1 MERPFEIRSVS
12 TSSTTKSFLSRTLT
26 RRGQDQDDE
35 PKGPLG
41 LTTLHEPVG
50 NVPVVADV
58 IFVHGLNGGSYS
70 TWSKGNNPSHFWPQE
85 WLPRDEAFKDV
96 RIHTFG
102 YPSAVGRDSILNV
115 HDFARSLLAAVRDSP
130 TINRDANTSIIFIS
144 HSMGGLVV
152 KKAYI
157 IGQHEA
163 EFQPVVER
171 IRATFFLATPHHGAG
186 IAQTL
191 ARLLSMVP
199 GARPFV
205 EDLIP
210 QSTALQ
216 SINEDF
222 PRVCSK
228 LQILSFFE
236 TRPMTIGVSKVLIVE
251 KTSAVMNLPN
261 ERRTLLDADHRN
273 AAMYSST
280 NDASFIAVRNA
291 LATVVSAQ
299 RRSSRFDKQ
308 ILLEEDEAAISK
320 FLGISGSP
328 EDDLMNLEATK
339 LPGSCE
345 WLIGKDYYQSWRESL
360 DSSFLWLRGR
370 PGAGKSVLAG
380 HVVHDLRDRELD
392 CCFYFFQSSD
402 KAKSNANTCLRSI
415 AWQMAKHHPEIAAKL
430 KEVMAEW
437 RDNPV
442 DQIDPSPVWRKVF
455 LSGILKV
462 RLNRPQ
468 FWIIDAMDECKGST
482 DMMGFLTRIQEQW
495 PLSIIVTSRD
505 LVEVHL
511 STANPRID
519 IRSYAITDD
528 DVKQDIQLFLRSNA
542 QLLPCPSSERW
553 PTVWDMASQII
564 QNSGG
569 CFLWV
574 SLICSELR
582 EVTSEREINKVLE
595 SIPSNMNAL
604 YSKILRDMEAARF
617 GKELAKALITWT
629 TYAFRPLNTVEIQ
642 DPIELDINDKIDDVE
657 RAISKSCGNLVYV
670 DTYGKVQLI
679 HSTAREFLTGK
690 DVSSDF
696 ATGKA
701 EGHRRL
707 AMVCLKFLMQGDKAT
722 GKSRRLGSD
731 PEVRTIHTPPASS
744 SRRLASDSDLG
755 TIIESGGANTRRPVA
770 PFTNYASIYLFH
782 HLNLVHSTDNEIF
795 VLLSKFLSGNSV
807 LRWIEYIATHG
818 DLRTI
823 YQAGRVLNSL
833 LSRREQHSPPISLSH
848 THKSFA
854 MLDKWGDDLI
864 HLVAKFSRF
873 LRLSPHVIHHLIPA
887 FCPPDSAIRRQFS
900 DPYRGLDVQGLS
912 ATGWDDCIA
921 TITYPK
927 GMKPNSIA
935 AGLGF
940 FAVGML
946 NPVGSIYVYEDSI
959 FQESHNFQH
968 REPVWR
974 MAFSEGGKY
983 LASAG
988 AKTVRVWS
996 TTEGLELCSFKI
1008 PSLCIAIAFTDD
1020 DTVLLVATKQNQF
1033 IEWDMEQLDFFQGEA
1048 MTWTTDLEETV
1059 QSRTPIMAAIS
1070 PWTSL
1075 LSVIY
1080 RGEDIIM
1087 WSYADD
1093 RIHDVYEKDTGSIS
1107 LYGSYKLAEGAT
1119 SVRAVTFSQ
1128 ALDTNRL
1135 AATYTDGDLVIYDIS
1150 SGMPLASA
1158 DRVNTMLLASS
1169 HDGRTLAG
1177 VDSSGNVTLFEF
1189 DTLRPLYRV
1198 RFGTQI
1204 LPKGFTFTAD
1214 NLRFIEIRGD
1224 QCRIWE
1230 PTVLHRTDTQDEENS
1245 DTVSVSTRTHEIDFL
1260 ADDTIPISAVVCC
1273 QSSSVV
1279 FCASNDGSVHAF
1291 DISGSPKNQLLFVQ
1305 TQDCPLELL
1314 YFDEPASILVCG
1326 DLSGRI
1332 TARRLA
1338 RRNRRPQQAIWDA
1351 DEPLID
1357 TRSPGHGSLKQILVS
1372 GTHSRLLV
1380 STEAYDTLW
1389 PMPKQGEGV
1398 WVEQLPRGSRS
1409 AWLAHPTKLDSIIC
1423 LEESQLVVYRWTDL
1437 KPIRTVLVPL
1447 ESTVDRL
1454 ISLSHPRY
1462 FATAARSVPDRAK
1475 GAYKSIQL
1483 WDISLIDEHDSIS
1496 APANQLDATFAA
1508 DVELVIGAF
1517 GSRLVVYT
1525 TDYWI
1530 ASVELASVAPTGSS
1544 SSASPCLLLRH
1555 FFVPNDWISVVH
1567 KLIVG
1572 IGRLGEIVFAKRS
1585 ELAIIKRGLE
1595 VTESGGSF
1603 NPRRDSY
1610 FQKQQHYRTGSS
1622 PSSSSA
1628 AGAGSSL
1635 MRRRAASSPLSSE
1648 SSASAGGGQGA
1659 SQRPPLPHR

>member
-1 MERPFEIRSVS
+1 MERPFDLRSAS

-26 RRGQDQDDE
+26 RRGQEQDDE

-41 LTTLHEPVG
+41 LTTLYEAIDGHPA
-50 NVPVVADV
+50 VADI

-102 YPSAVGRDSILNV
+102 YPSAVGRDSVLNV

-130 TINRDANTSIIFIS
+130 VINRDLNTSIIFVS

-163 EFQPVVER
+163 EFQPVIQR

-222 PRVCSK
+222 PRVCGK

-273 AAMYSST
+273 AAMYSSA

-299 RRSSRFDKQ
+299 RRSSRLDKQ
-308 ILLEEDEAAISK
+308 LLLEEDETAISK
-320 FLGISGSP
+320 FLGIYGPP
-328 EDDLMNLEATK
+328 EDDIMNLESTK

-345 WLIGKDYYQSWRESL
+345 WLIGKDYYQSWRKSL

-380 HVVHDLRDRELD
+380 HVVHDLRDRGLD

-415 AWQMAKHHPEIAAKL
+415 AWQVAKYHPDIAAKL
-430 KEVMAEW
+430 KEVIAEF

-468 FWIIDAMDECKGST
+468 FLVIDAMDECKGSS

-495 PLSIIVTSRD
+495 PLSIMVTSRD

-528 DVKQDIQLFLRSNA
+528 DVKQDIQLFLKSNA
-542 QLLPCPSSERW
+542 QLLPCPSSEKW
-553 PTVWDMASQII
+553 PTVWEMSSQII

-582 EVTSEREINKVLE
+582 EVTSEREIDKVLE

-604 YSKILRDMEAARF
+604 YSKILSDMEAARF

-629 TYAFRPLNTVEIQ
+629 TYAFRPLTTVEIQ

-701 EGHRRL
+701 AGHRRL
-707 AMVCLKFLMQGDKAT
+707 AMVCLKFLMQGDKSAT
-722 GKSRRLGSD
+722 KSRRLGSD
-731 PEVRTIHTPPASS
+731 PEVRTIHSSSASS
-744 SRRLASDSDLG
+744 SRRLASDSDLSTVAESSSTNSRG
-755 TIIESGGANTRRPVA
+755 TVA

-782 HLNLVHSTDNEIF
+782 HLNLVHSTDNEILI
-795 VLLSKFLSGNSV
+795 LLSKFLSGNSV

-818 DLRTI
+818 DLRII

-848 THKSFA
+848 KHKGFA
-854 MLDKWGDDLI
+854 MLGQWGDDLI
-864 HLVAKFSRF
+864 HLVVKFSRF
-873 LRLSPHVIHHLIPA
+873 LRVSPHAIHHLIPA
-887 FCPPDSAIRRQFS
+887 FCPPESAIRRQFA

-921 TITYPK
+921 TITYAK

-946 NPVGSIYVYEDSI
+946 NTTGNIHVYEDTI

-974 MAFSEGGKY
+974 MAFSETGKY

-988 AKTVRVWS
+988 AKSVRIWS
-996 TTEGLELCSFKI
+996 MAEGLEVCDFKI
-1008 PSLCIAIAFTDD
+1008 PSLCISIAFSDD

-1033 IEWDMEQLDFFQGEA
+1033 IEWDIDQFDFFPGEA

-1059 QSRTPIMAAIS
+1059 QSRTPLMAALS
-1070 PWTSL
+1070 PWTGL

-1119 SVRAVTFSQ
+1119 SVRAVTFSH

-1135 AATYTDGDLVIYDIS
+1135 AATYTDGDLVVYDIS
-1150 SGMPLASA
+1150 SGKPLASA
-1158 DRVNTMLLASS
+1158 DQVNTMLLASS

-1245 DTVSVSTRTHEIDFL
+1245 DTVSVSTRTHEIDFQ
-1260 ADDTIPISAVVCC
+1260 ADETIPISAVVCC
-1273 QSSSVV
+1273 QNSSVV
-1279 FCASNDGSVHAF
+1279 FCASNDGSVHAY
-1291 DISGSPKNQLLFVQ
+1291 DISGSPKSQLLFMQ
-1305 TQDCPLELL
+1305 TQACPIELL
-1314 YFDEPASILVCG
+1314 YYDESSSILACG

-1338 RRNRRPQQAIWDA
+1338 RRSRRPQHAIWDT
-1351 DEPLID
+1351 DELLID

-1372 GTHSRLLV
+1372 GAHSRLLA

-1398 WVEQLPRGSRS
+1398 WVEQLARGSRS
-1409 AWLAHPTKLDSIIC
+1409 AWAIHPTKVDSILC
-1423 LEESQLVVYRWTDL
+1423 LEQSQLVVYQWKDL
-1437 KPIRTVLVPL
+1437 KPTRTVRFPL
-1447 ESTVDRL
+1447 DSTVDRL

-1462 FATAARSVPDRAK
+1462 FATSAKSAADKTRGV
-1475 GAYKSIQL
+1475 YKNIQL
-1483 WDISLIDEHDSIS
+1483 WDMSLIDEHDIIS
-1496 APANQLDATFAA
+1496 APANRLDAALSA
-1508 DVELVIGAF
+1508 DVELIIGAF

-1530 ASVELASVAPTGSS
+1530 ASVELSAAAAAPLAS
-1544 SSASPCLLLRH
+1544 SPAVLLLRH

-1585 ELAIIKRGLE
+1585 ELAVIKRGLE

-1610 FQKQQHYRTGSS
+1610 QKHHRIGSS
-1622 PSSSSA
+1622 PSSA
-1628 AGAGSSL
+1628 ATGAGPSSSI
-1635 MRRRAASSPLSSE
+1635 RRRAVSSPSSE
-1648 SSASAGGGQGA
+1648 LSAPAAGRGV
-1659 SQRPPLPHR
+1659 SRPPLPHR